1 MRLSGG
7 RARARENDRPYEWF
21 LSAELFDYWESRGI
35 DPWVCVWTGEKLT
48 PETVQWDHLIA
59 LSDPDSPGHVPSNL
73 VPASASAN
81 SSKSNRFFVDFLAD
95 RAEKRPPVVL
105 P

>member
-1 MRLSGG
+1 MVF
-7 RARARENDRPYEWF
+7 AI
-21 LSAELFDYWESRGI
+21 SRFF
-35 DPWVCVWTGEKLT
+35 
-48 PETVQWDHLIA
+48 A
-59 LSDPDSPGHVPSNL
+59 LSDPDSPGHVLSNL

-81 SSKSNRFFVDFLAD
+81 GAKNDRYFTHFLAD